1 MSVLLHSVNTVAFTA
16 TLRDY
21 DGGAGPSEPESEK
34 RKSTCHI
41 LVAEQLH

>member
-21 DGGAGPSEPESEK
+21 DGGPSEAESEK